1 MNSTIPGTGLKSK
14 AALSCFCEEDGDDGG
29 DDDDDYSVGNGSARA
44 AAHANSDSNGDE
56 AVVVRVTDS
65 NATSIGMTSGV
76 ACHCSGGSC

>member
-14 AALSCFCEEDGDDGG
+14 AALSCFCEEDDDGG

-44 AAHANSDSNGDE
+44 AAHANSGSIGDE

-65 NATSIGMTSGV
+65 NATSISMASGV
-76 ACHCSGGSC
+76 ACQCSGGSS